1 MGNGTFWTF
10 WNTVWLGIITFFGF
24 LCLWFSSI
32 RCMDFAVLIVT
43 HFLGDDAVQCSCLFF
58 FWLEDTTYGIIR
70 HNFYTFGP
78 LSYRRNDGIWSSSQ
92 IMYGL
97 WPKFFHFVPT
107 FHLIGTI
114 HGIMTHWSDCVISH
128 SSDSFVWSKSISQML
143 WKFKSLEQKIA
154 LELLKKN

>member
-1 MGNGTFWTF
+1 MDILKHCVIRDN
-10 WNTVWLGIITFFGF
+10 NILWLSLSLIFIHKMHGF
-24 LCLWFSSI
+24 RGLNRDSFS
-32 RCMDFAVLIVT
+32 
-43 HFLGDDAVQCSCLFF
+43 GGWCSSMFMSF
-58 FWLEDTTYGIIR
+58 FWLEETTYGIIR

-128 SSDSFVWSKSISQML
+128 SSDNFVWSKSISQML
-143 WKFKSLEQKIA
+143 WKFKSLEVNSYQYKT
-154 LELLKKN
+154 